1 MARNRSL
8 NAPRLFPSALHQNR
22 DGFKSSF
29 LFSDLARAD
38 YAVVEAGSTATD
50 TNGDTRRR
58 RGRARRSAC
67 KRQFCQK
74 GSGGRYGRKAALRHL
89 TSPEGVVVISVQS
102 PS

>member
-22 DGFKSSF
+22 DGFKKCIIFRMLSKLNPAAVETGSF
-29 LFSDLARAD
+29 ALGWNR
-38 YAVVEAGSTATD
+38 
-50 TNGDTRRR
+50 DTRRR
-58 RGRARRSAC
+58 RGDAGWRELQRGVRLLAL
-67 KRQFCQK
+67 
-74 GSGGRYGRKAALRHL
+74 GRNGRKAALRHL